1 MTLQDFFTWATNNY
15 QLVALYFIL
24 IPVIAI
30 ILWWVAK
37 GHGHESPW
45 NYAYAILVYLV
56 CIPGIFAF
64 TLSLYIFI
72 FQRGDVFQ
80 TNLLL
85 QVLPVM
91 SMVLTLWLIRRNV
104 SFEQIPWFGNI
115 SRLITILFVAFILM
129 FLADKIHIYSI
140 TFVPLWQIILIFIGL
155 VLLIRYAWTKLF

>member
-37 GHGHESPW
+37 GYGHESPW